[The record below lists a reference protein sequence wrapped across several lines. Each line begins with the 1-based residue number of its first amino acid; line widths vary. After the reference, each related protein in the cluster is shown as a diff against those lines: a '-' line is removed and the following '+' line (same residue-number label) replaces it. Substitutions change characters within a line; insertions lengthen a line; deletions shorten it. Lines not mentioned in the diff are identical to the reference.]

1 MASGL
6 FLILRGSGAVP
17 SLLGTA
23 FADTWAKYTQKCTCT
38 IHICINIHTYMYI
51 VYVYI
56 YTRECA
62 WVYTSFS
69 WQLLPLQAA
78 DTSARHA
85 VHLNVILK
93 YRLTMAIQQQKH
105 KRAHASPFETSTAN
119 KRYPNHPLSL
129 TLSLHSAIVTG
140 AARWAFFA
148 QIKSKEQKWF
158 LPYAVQKELLL
169 LRMRDDILTTS
180 SAFTHTH
187 RCTNT
192 YTHTPTHTHH
202 KHFCCTCCY
211 AYCKSVKCRRQSV
224 EIYTHI

>member
-1 MASGL
+1 
-6 FLILRGSGAVP
+6 
-17 SLLGTA
+17 
-23 FADTWAKYTQKCTCT
+23 
-38 IHICINIHTYMYI
+38 MYI

-187 RCTNT
+187 TDT
-192 YTHTPTHTHH
+192 QIHIHTHTHTHTPQTLLLHLLLCLLQKCEMQASKRWNLHKYINIHTYL
-202 KHFCCTCCY
+202 CI
-211 AYCKSVKCRRQSV
+211 KSIYSKC
-224 EIYTHI
+224 IYFI